1 MRVAGYCR
9 HHCETPALAAARALP
24 FHAAAQ
30 WDVVQMT
37 VVLVNILAKSAPY
50 WRALPLPWY
59 LSVAVKA
66 AAFACML
73 AYPRGCG

>member
-1 MRVAGYCR
+1 
-9 HHCETPALAAARALP
+9 
-24 FHAAAQ
+24 
-30 WDVVQMT
+30 MT

-50 WRALPLPWY
+50 WRVLPPLWY

-73 AYPRGCG
+73 AYPRRCG

>member
-1 MRVAGYCR
+1 
-9 HHCETPALAAARALP
+9 
-24 FHAAAQ
+24 
-30 WDVVQMT
+30 MT
-37 VVLVNILAKSAPY
+37 MVLVNILAKSAPY

-73 AYPRGCG
+73 AYPGGCACPAAL